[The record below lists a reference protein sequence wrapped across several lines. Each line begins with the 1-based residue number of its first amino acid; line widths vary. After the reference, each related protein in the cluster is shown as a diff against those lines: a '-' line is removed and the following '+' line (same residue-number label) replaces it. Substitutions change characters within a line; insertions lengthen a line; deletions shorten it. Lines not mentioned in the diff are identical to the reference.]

1 VAQHAA
7 RDDVPTPRTTPGD
20 KPPAPPGSR
29 EVNDELAQLLAR
41 MALDLHEQPDVE
53 QTAKRFL
60 TYAQA
65 ALGVE
70 HASVV
75 LVQRAGRL
83 APHAATALADEA
95 DRSQLKSGEGPTPDA
110 INDRPTI
117 LSADLSADPRW
128 PTWTVLGL
136 RSALS
141 VRLST
146 PAVTVGA
153 LTLYAETP
161 ARFTEQDAAIAQLY
175 ADHAAVAVA
184 NARTESTLWEAIE
197 ARKLIGQAQGIL
209 MERFS
214 LSDDQ
219 AFAVLRRYSQD
230 SNIKLRDVAQRLIA
244 TRNLGENL

>member
-1 VAQHAA
+1 MAQHAA
-7 RDDVPTPRTTPGD
+7 RDDGPTPRTTPGET
-20 KPPAPPGSR
+20 PPASPGSR

-41 MALDLHEQPDVE
+41 MALDLHEQPDAE
-53 QTAKRFL
+53 QTARRFL
-60 TYAQA
+60 SYAQA
-65 ALGVE
+65 AIGVE

-83 APHAATALADEA
+83 EPHAATALADEA
-95 DRSQLKSGEGPTPDA
+95 DRAQLRTGEGPALDA
-110 INDRPTI
+110 INDRSAVV
-117 LSADLSADPRW
+117 SADLGSDPRW
-128 PTWTVLGL
+128 QSWSVPGL

-141 VRLST
+141 VQLST
-146 PAVTVGA
+146 PAVVVGA

-161 ARFTEQDAAIAQLY
+161 DRFTERDVVIAQVY
-175 ADHAAVAVA
+175 ADHAAVAIA
-184 NARTESTLWEAIE
+184 NSRTESTLWEAIE

-214 LSDDQ
+214 LTDDQ